1 MRTPHHCR
9 VNSTFT
15 VLTWYLMPS
24 GIQRDGLLLI
34 IVSIMCCCCCTG
46 AFTLSHLIG
55 FILKLVDKTC
65 QAYSMPLME
74 YSLDQH
80 RLVLV
85 LVALTGTQCCQTLQG
100 NRQTKVRQSKLIQ
113 YECGCIP
120 CRDGRT
126 YLEWS
131 GWHLGRN
138 LCSSLSPQG
147 SPLRRACL
155 YLAPRPC
162 PLLG

>member
-1 MRTPHHCR
+1 
-9 VNSTFT
+9 
-15 VLTWYLMPS
+15 MPS

-100 NRQTKVRQSKLIQ
+100 NRKVLKTSPPLKGL
-113 YECGCIP
+113 
-120 CRDGRT
+120 
-126 YLEWS
+126 S
-131 GWHLGRN
+131 GGT
-138 LCSSLSPQG
+138 G
-147 SPLRRACL
+147 VEVVFLR
-155 YLAPRPC
+155 
-162 PLLG
+162 

>member
-1 MRTPHHCR
+1 
-9 VNSTFT
+9 
-15 VLTWYLMPS
+15 MPS
-24 GIQRDGLLLI
+24 GIQRDGLLLII

-100 NRQTKVRQSKLIQ
+100 NR
-113 YECGCIP
+113 
-120 CRDGRT
+120 
-126 YLEWS
+126 
-131 GWHLGRN
+131 
-138 LCSSLSPQG
+138 
-147 SPLRRACL
+147 
-155 YLAPRPC
+155 
-162 PLLG
+162 